1 MAVVDAA
8 AYKETTRRQWQNAAE
23 AWHRWDD
30 VLRAWLGPATEVM
43 LDLARIGVG
52 SQVLDVAAGAGEPA
66 ITAAARVGPTGRVL
80 ATDISSNILAF
91 AEQAA
96 AARGIGD
103 LVETCVLDG
112 ENLELADESFDA
124 VISRLGLMYFPDRQR
139 GLAEMR
145 RVLRPGGRVA
155 IVAFSTPER
164 NAVVAVPVS
173 IIRRRSELPAA
184 APGQPGPFSMGAPG
198 LMEQELRGAGFQ
210 DVEVRVVP
218 SPARL
223 ASAAECLRL
232 ERESFGA
239 LHQMLAGLTIEERE
253 DAWAEVGKALQQFE
267 APDGGF
273 EGPCELLVGAGTR
286 K

>member
-8 AYKETTRRQWQNAAE
+8 AYKETTRQQWQNAAE

-96 AARGIGD
+96 AARGVGD

-112 ENLELADESFDA
+112 ENLELADASFDA

-164 NAVVAVPVS
+164 NGVLAVPVS
-173 IIRRRSELPAA
+173 IIRRRAQLPAA

-198 LMEQELRGAGFQ
+198 LMEQELRGAGLR

-239 LHQMLAGLTIEERE
+239 LHQMLAGLTVAERE
-253 DAWAEVGKALQQFE
+253 EAWAEVGTALQQFE
-267 APDGGF
+267 GPGGF
-273 EGPCELLVGAGTR
+273 EAPCELLVGAGTR
-286 K
+286 